1 MRGIL
6 ARSDG
11 FWEVPVPSLSVTYR
25 DENDALRAKVAEL
38 EGELEASRAKVAELS
53 GTGPRAG
60 GTDGETVEAA
70 TSLGVPSSIRQQV
83 TLDFVIA
90 PAGYEAIATLLRDRL
105 RVPSS
110 QVGQTLATANDSFRL
125 EVRDGRTVVTLRQDF
140 SDGVRGAWVLTL
152 LPAAFIGIVTS
163 ALIHDIGHV
172 GDAAAFA
179 NMLWAVPAAGLG
191 LSALVRPYVRR
202 RVEEELQKQRGTFAA
217 VLEAA
222 RAHRVAP
229 PKVRVESAVDEALED
244 PAEDADEADRA
255 ALR

>member
-1 MRGIL
+1 M
-6 ARSDG
+6 
-11 FWEVPVPSLSVTYR
+11 TYR

-38 EGELEASRAKVAELS
+38 EGELDASRAKVAELS
-53 GTGPRAG
+53 GMAPRAG
-60 GTDGETVEAA
+60 GTDGETLGAA
-70 TSLGVPSSIRQQV
+70 TSLGVPRSIQQQV
-83 TLDFVIA
+83 TLDFVVD
-90 PAGYEAIATLLRDRL
+90 PAGYEAIAAILRERL

-110 QVGQTLATANDSFRL
+110 QVGQTLSTANDSFRL
-125 EVRDGRTVVTLRQDF
+125 EVRDGQTVVTLRQDF
-140 SDGVRGAWVLTL
+140 TDGVRGAWVLTL

-191 LSALVRPYVRR
+191 LSALVRPYTRR

-229 PKVRVESAVDEALED
+229 PKVRIETEAND
-244 PAEDADEADRA
+244 AAADAAADEAATDEAERA
-255 ALR
+255 ARR